1 MMNRFLD
8 AAALREFPAE
18 TFARQEPFPWHDFAR
33 LLSPEGFAALYQ
45 DFPPLSLFEKHIGME
60 RAGGQRPHDRYYLAY
75 ESSIYGKKE
84 SDEPGVV
91 RDADLPPAW
100 RQFMGELHTSHE
112 YRAFSER
119 LLGQTGMTTR
129 YAWHVGFAG
138 SEVSPH
144 RDAGN
149 KIGTHI
155 FYFNT
160 ADDWDSAWGGA
171 TLVLGGKKTD
181 APNPDFADFAA
192 ESAAEIRDN
201 RSFLFQ
207 NTPDAWHGA
216 RALTC
221 PPGRYRRLFNVIFEE
236 SESGKREGGWA
247 SRLRKVFA
255 PSRK

>member
-1 MMNRFLD
+1 MNRFLD
-8 AAALREFPAE
+8 AAALRDFPDA
-18 TFARQEPFPWHDFAR
+18 TFTRREPFPWYNFSR
-33 LLSPEGFAALYQ
+33 MLSPEGFDALYQ

-60 RAGGQRPHDRYYLAY
+60 RDGGQRPHDRYYLAY

-91 RDADLPPAW
+91 RDADLSPAW
-100 RQFMGELHTSHE
+100 RQFMGELQNDAE
-112 YRAFSER
+112 YRKFSER
-119 LLGQTGMTTR
+119 LLEQTGLTTR

-144 RDAGN
+144 RDADN

-160 ADDWDSAWGGA
+160 ADDWDDSWGGA
-171 TLVLGGKKTD
+171 TLVLGGKKSD
-181 APNPDFADFAA
+181 APNPDFTDFAT

-201 RSFLFQ
+201 HSFLFK
-207 NTPDAWHGA
+207 NTPVAWHGA

-221 PPGRYRRLFNVIFEE
+221 PPGRYRRLFNVIFEDNE
-236 SESGKREGGWA
+236 NQKRDSGWT
-247 SRLRKVFA
+247 SRLRKILA
-255 PSRK
+255 PPKK